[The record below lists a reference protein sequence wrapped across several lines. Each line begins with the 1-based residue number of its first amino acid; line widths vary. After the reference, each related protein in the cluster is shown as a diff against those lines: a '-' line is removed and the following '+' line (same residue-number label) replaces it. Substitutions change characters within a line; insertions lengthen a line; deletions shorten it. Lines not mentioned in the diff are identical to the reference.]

1 MTTHVYFVITKAV
14 LPLDLGGPLQ
24 AFLEAKLAGA
34 AIDLH
39 YVSSGET
46 QTLGG
51 GLQLAGL
58 QPLPEWLGEDDIIVI
73 PGSYGSKEHYHDDEG
88 EQISAWLKRVFVKQT
103 ILSICSG
110 AFMLAKAG
118 LLAHRQCTTHHELTE
133 RLKQH
138 YPECKVLENRIFV
151 EDGQVITSAG
161 ISSGIDASL
170 YLIGKR
176 FGEMLAMQVAREML
190 VYLRRSG
197 HDQQHSIWLSYRNHM
212 HRAVHRAQDFICA
225 TLNESMSVEAIAQQV
240 GLSQR
245 QLSRV
250 FKLEIGCG
258 LQEYINRLKIARA
271 KELLTRRTMSIESVA
286 TECGFSSSRHFRRIW
301 QQFESGKPSQLTLNP

>member
-1 MTTHVYFVITKAV
+1 MTIHIYFVLTKAV

-24 AFLEAKLAGA
+24 VFLEAKLAGA
-34 AIDLH
+34 PIELH
-39 YVSSGET
+39 YVSTSAT
-46 QTLGG
+46 QVLGG

-58 QPLPEWLGEDDIIVI
+58 LPLPERLETDDIVVI
-73 PGSYGSKEHYHDDEG
+73 PGSYGSKDHYHDDDG
-88 EQISAWLKRVFVKQT
+88 QQISAWLNRTITQQT

-118 LLAHRQCTTHHELTE
+118 LLAHKQCTTHHELTA
-133 RLKQH
+133 RLKQQ
-138 YPECKVLENRIFV
+138 YPECRVLENRIFV

-170 YLIGKR
+170 YLVGKR
-176 FGEMLAMQVAREML
+176 FGEELAMQVAREML

-197 HDQQHSIWLSYRNHM
+197 HDQQQSIWLSYRNHM
-212 HRAVHRAQDFICA
+212 HRAVHRAQDIICA
-225 TLNESMSVEAIAQQV
+225 SLTEPISVETIANKV
-240 GLSQR
+240 GISQR

-271 KELLTRRTMSIESVA
+271 KELLTRRTMSIEAVA

-301 QQFESGKPSQLTLNP
+301 QQFESGVPSDVLRT